1 MKSYTN
7 PDGVE
12 CIIIENTDG
21 TIWSGLKS
29 AYDATLASESSA
41 PPIQAIEKELK

>member
-29 AYDATLASESSA
+29 AYDTLASESANDSA
-41 PPIQAIEKELK
+41 GNL